1 MGTICRHFKRTD
13 VAAFTLIETMIVVV
27 ICGILAAIGTGMIS
41 SHARRSKTN
50 SEMEMFCS
58 TLRGMPAMAKS
69 TGIGLIDEKGKNL
82 SNMSYGGYT
91 SKDKLEGSVPV
102 GFGKHGYSVC
112 RVYKDGELVQESL
125 LGSEARVTVTE
136 SKGIQEMMGYV
147 RGDLKTKLV
156 KGTWLTLTLR
166 DRASQK
172 QEAKTPYLAV
182 VFRPDGTPLYA
193 GRIRMQSE
201 TRIIEIYIDK
211 NGDIYEKNAEGTT
224 TGAL

>member
-1 MGTICRHFKRTD
+1 MGNIRRYFRHTS
-13 VAAFTLIETMIVVV
+13 VAFTLIETMIVVAIFAV
-27 ICGILAAIGTGMIS
+27 VAAVGLGMIS
-41 SHARRSKTN
+41 SHAKRSKAN

-58 TLRGMPAMAKS
+58 VLHGMPAIAKS
-69 TGIGLIDEKGKNL
+69 GGIGLIDENGKNL

-211 NGDIYEKNAEGTT
+211 NGDIHEKNAEGTT

>member
-69 TGIGLIDEKGKNL
+69 TGIGLIDKDGKNL
-82 SNMSYGGYT
+82 SNISYGTYT
-91 SKDKLEGSVPV
+91 SKDKLLRSGAYGYSLQ
-102 GFGKHGYSVC
+102 GYSVV
-112 RVYKDGELVQESL
+112 RLYKDGDMIQESL
-125 LGSEARVTVTE
+125 LGSEARVAVTYSE
-136 SKGIQEMMGYV
+136 GINGMKDYVSGGSKS
-147 RGDLKTKLV
+147 KLA
-156 KGTWLTLTLR
+156 KGTWLTLTFR
-166 DRASQK
+166 NREKQG
-172 QEAKTPYLAV
+172 QEAANPYMAI

-193 GRIRMQSE
+193 CRIRMQSE
-201 TRIIEIYIDK
+201 TRTIEIYIDK